1 MGNDKRLKNAGV
13 ITINAILVAVIL
25 RVSLYT
31 TATTVVAQVQSV
43 VCIVALTFGVFYAV
57 KGYKKNGAKNYK
69 GFMVLYFFNNLLS
82 IAAPL
87 SIEIST
93 DTFRLVSAVTL
104 AGNIIITICAL
115 ILALGK
121 DLGKKRSLALSYTI
135 LGTNL
140 IKLITVILDLE
151 KNPNI
156 TDTKSLAY
164 AIIAYVSNLLLAAIL
179 CIFVNGKYI
188 DKQERGREV

>member
-13 ITINAILVAVIL
+13 ITIYAILVAVIL

-69 GFMVLYFFNNLLS
+69 GFMILYFFNNLLS

-179 CIFVNGKYI
+179 VIFVDGKYI
-188 DKQERGREV
+188 DKEARSREV